1 MSEVGTAAGRGALAA
16 LSPVEKGDLLD
27 ALLAANPTWLAIVE
41 VAAADSLADVDRDR
55 VAAGLRD
62 ALCGLG
68 HELIGERA
76 GYHPGHGYVE
86 PTQAAVDILSD
97 QLEPYLQDVARRDQ
111 LGLTEAAAEL
121 GAGVLLGLYRC
132 RDYQAEDTVLAW
144 VEDFPDEHAR
154 WLAERMH
161 KTGLLPPTLAEQLAN
176 LMPEWAPWI
185 RARTDH
191 Q

>member
-1 MSEVGTAAGRGALAA
+1 LEVGTAANRGALAA
-16 LSPVEKGDLLD
+16 LSAVEKSDLLD
-27 ALLAANPTWLAIVE
+27 ALLAANSTWQPIVE
-41 VAAADSLADVDRDR
+41 AAAADRLAQVDRDR
-55 VAAGLRD
+55 VAAELRD
-62 ALCGLG
+62 VLCGLG
-68 HELIGERA
+68 HELIGVRA

-97 QLEPYLQDVARRDQ
+97 QLEPYLQDVARRDR
-111 LGLTEAAAEL
+111 LGLTDAAAEL
-121 GAGVLLGLYRC
+121 GAGVLLGLYGC
-132 RDYQAEDTVLAW
+132 RDCQAEETVLAW

-185 RARTDH
+185 LARTDH
-191 Q
+191 K

>member
-1 MSEVGTAAGRGALAA
+1 MLEVGAAAGRGALAA
-16 LSPVEKGDLLD
+16 LSPTEKGDLLE
-27 ALLAANPTWLAIVE
+27 ALLAANPSWQPIVE
-41 VAAADSLADVDRDR
+41 AAAADRLAHVNRDR
-55 VAAGLRD
+55 VAVELRE

-86 PTQAAVDILSD
+86 PTQAAVDILSEE
-97 QLEPYLQDVARRDQ
+97 LESYLQDVARRDQ
-111 LGLTEAAAEL
+111 LGLTGAAAEL
-121 GAGVLLGLYRC
+121 GAGVLLGLYSC
-132 RDYQAEDTVLAW
+132 RDYQAEETVLAW
-144 VEDFPDEHAR
+144 VEDFPDEQAR

-176 LMPEWAPWI
+176 LMPQWAPWI
-185 RARTDH
+185 LARSEH